1 MKISTRGR
9 YGVRLLIDLAE
20 HPKEDR
26 VALAVIAERQRISV
40 RYLEQVAVI
49 LRRAGFIRSVKGASG
64 GFALALPPTEI
75 IIGDALRALE
85 GDVLVADPAPAGI
98 RESPYRECVRS
109 MVYDRLN
116 ERIAAVV
123 DRLTLASLLASEVS
137 GSASSPGKTECADE
151 SYMYF
156 L

>member
-20 HPKEDR
+20 HAGKDHVSLAS
-26 VALAVIAERQRISV
+26 VADRQRISI

-64 GFALALPPTEI
+64 GYALAKRPEDI
-75 IIGDALRALE
+75 VIGDVLRILE
-85 GDVLVADPAPAGI
+85 GDMLVVDPLLPGQKETKFQKSL
-98 RESPYRECVRS
+98 RLS
-109 MVYDRLN
+109 VYNRLN
-116 ERIAAVV
+116 DRIAAVI
-123 DRLTLASLLASEVS
+123 DRKTLASLAGTVD
-137 GSASSPGKTECADE
+137 PDE

-156 L
+156 I

>member
-20 HPKEDR
+20 HADKDH
-26 VALAVIAERQRISV
+26 VSLASVAERQRISI

-64 GFALALPPTEI
+64 GYALAKRPEDI
-75 IIGDALRALE
+75 VIGDVLRILE
-85 GDVLVADPAPAGI
+85 GDMLVVDPLLPGQKETKFQKSL
-98 RESPYRECVRS
+98 RLS
-109 MVYDRLN
+109 VYNRLN
-116 ERIAAVV
+116 DRIAAVI
-123 DRLTLASLLASEVS
+123 DRKTLASLAGTVD
-137 GSASSPGKTECADE
+137 PDE

-156 L
+156 I

>member
-20 HPKEDR
+20 HADKTH
-26 VALAVIAERQRISV
+26 VSLASVAERQRISI

-64 GFALALPPTEI
+64 GYTLAKRPEDI
-75 IIGDALRALE
+75 IIGDVLRILE
-85 GDVLVADPAPAGI
+85 GDMLVVDPILPGQKETKFQKSL
-98 RESPYRECVRS
+98 RLS
-109 MVYDRLN
+109 VYNRLN
-116 ERIAAVV
+116 DRIAAVI
-123 DRLTLASLLASEVS
+123 DRKTLASLAGTVD
-137 GSASSPGKTECADE
+137 PDE

-156 L
+156 I